1 MCMESR
7 DTSPYLGFWPRIR
20 TGGWVPMGASPTLTL
35 ATPPWI
41 RTVLD
46 LLAVTRGL
54 LKLLDD
60 ERSSGG
66 NDVDL
71 GVTVLD
77 GQLAGDLQA
86 LPITGSLGDV
96 ISNLLGRLKRQRNFE
111 TKYEVLLTSEKLNR
125 KYSPDREVRPSGQEQ
140 KWLRPHLR
148 RNEGTLK

>member
-1 MCMESR
+1 
-7 DTSPYLGFWPRIR
+7 
-20 TGGWVPMGASPTLTL
+20 MGASPTLTL

-111 TKYEVLLTSEKLNR
+111 TKYEVC
-125 KYSPDREVRPSGQEQ
+125 
-140 KWLRPHLR
+140 
-148 RNEGTLK
+148 